1 MMRKAR
7 RLEEML
13 GLTFEAVGAARR
25 AMGARAVLLMA
36 SGLLAVTLGA
46 QQKGPLPPPPP
57 GTVAPAST
65 PSAASKEGSGGPQ
78 RSSHITNEPPSIPV
92 EKIIQ
97 KFTEN
102 EDEFRRERENYTYT
116 QIVVLQTVDDDG
128 QVDGEYKLTS
138 DIQFTPAGKRYQKDI
153 FAPVSTIQRIIM
165 TQQDFDDIE
174 KVWPLVLTP
183 NEVPKYDVKYAGREQ
198 VDELGTYVF
207 DISPKQLEKGQRYFQ
222 GRIWVDDK
230 DLQIVKTTG
239 IATGLKKKKE
249 ESAYPHFETFRENI
263 EGHYWFPTY
272 TRADD
277 TLHFKSGP
285 DVRFR
290 VSVRYQ
296 NYKRF
301 GATIKIGTAKQVD
314 PEKPEKPE
322 KP

>member
-1 MMRKAR
+1 MKAR
-7 RLEEML
+7 RLEEMPEF
-13 GLTFEAVGAARR
+13 TFEPAWSARR
-25 AMGARAVLLMA
+25 PIKAGSLLLIA
-36 SGLLAVTLGA
+36 SGLLAVALSA

-57 GTVAPAST
+57 GTVAPAGT
-65 PSAASKEGSGGPQ
+65 PGATPKERSGGQ
-78 RSSHITNEPPSIPV
+78 QGSSHITNEPPSIPV

-116 QIVVLQTVDDDG
+116 QIVLMQTIDDDG
-128 QVDGEYKLTS
+128 QVDGEYRLTS
-138 DIQFTPAGKRYQKDI
+138 DIQFTPTGKRYEKVME
-153 FAPVSTIQRIIM
+153 APASTIQRIVM

-183 NEVPKYDVKYAGREQ
+183 NEVPKYDVKYVGREQ

-207 DISPKQLEKGQRYFQ
+207 DISPKQLEKGLRYFQ
-222 GRIWVDDK
+222 GRIWVEDR
-230 DLQIVKTTG
+230 DLQIVKTSG
-239 IATGLKKKKE
+239 ISTGLKKKKE
-249 ESAYPHFETFRENI
+249 DSAYPHFETFRENI

-277 TLHFKSGP
+277 TLHFKTGS

-301 GATIKIGTAKQVD
+301 GATIKIGTAKQVE

>member
-1 MMRKAR
+1 M
-7 RLEEML
+7 
-13 GLTFEAVGAARR
+13 
-25 AMGARAVLLMA
+25 
-36 SGLLAVTLGA
+36 
-46 QQKGPLPPPPP
+46 
-57 GTVAPAST
+57 
-65 PSAASKEGSGGPQ
+65 
-78 RSSHITNEPPSIPV
+78 PV

-138 DIQFTPAGKRYQKDI
+138 DIQFTPAGKRYQKDV

-207 DISPKQLEKGQRYFQ
+207 DINPKQLEKGQRYFQ
-222 GRIWVDDK
+222 GRIWVEDR
-230 DLQIVKTTG
+230 DLQIVKTSG
-239 IATGLKKKKE
+239 ISTGLKKKKE
-249 ESAYPHFETFRENI
+249 DSAYPHFETFRENI

-277 TLHFKSGP
+277 TLHFKSGQ

>member
-1 MMRKAR
+1 MQ
-7 RLEEML
+7 E
-13 GLTFEAVGAARR
+13 LTFESIRGTKKRTDARLF
-25 AMGARAVLLMA
+25 LLIA
-36 SGLLAVTLGA
+36 SGLLVVPLSA

-57 GTVAPAST
+57 GAVAPVST
-65 PSAASKEGSGGPQ
+65 PTGPPKGSSGAQ
-78 RSSHITNEPPSIPV
+78 ERSSHITNEPLAIPV

-138 DIQFTPAGKRYQKDI
+138 DIQFTPAGKRYQKDV

-165 TQQDFDDIE
+165 TQEDFDDIE

-183 NEVPKYDVKYAGREQ
+183 NEVPKYEVKYIGREQ

-207 DISPKQLEKGQRYFQ
+207 DIAPKQLEKGQRYFQ
-222 GRIWVDDK
+222 GRIWVEDK
-230 DLQIVKTTG
+230 DLQIVKTSG
-239 IATGLKKKKE
+239 ISTGLKKKKE
-249 ESAYPHFETFRENI
+249 DSAYPHFETFRENI

-277 TLHFKSGP
+277 TLHFKSGQ

-314 PEKPEKPE
+314 PEKPDKPE